1 MVGVNQKKER
11 KWANTSGRTR
21 LTDFISLTLM
31 RLQKRTSRRVK
42 KKSFLTRETHGKTM
56 ERSQAQQTQLAQEW
70 VAFSFS
76 RVSSHPRDRT
86 QVSSLQVD
94 SLPAKPHR
102 KPKQRRKPTQIIIE
116 LLQVIMDVASLDI
129 ADDSTLG

>member
-1 MVGVNQKKER
+1 
-11 KWANTSGRTR
+11 
-21 LTDFISLTLM
+21 
-31 RLQKRTSRRVK
+31 
-42 KKSFLTRETHGKTM
+42 M

-76 RVSSHPRDRT
+76 RVSSHPRERT
-86 QVSSLQVD
+86 QVSALQVD

-116 LLQVIMDVASLDI
+116 LLQVIMNVASLDI